1 VAASARDIYIRPGHG
16 KASRQHNA
24 HLVQDRAMASWT
36 YVVVES
42 VSAQGKG
49 AQGHV
54 AGVHGL
60 EGNALLVAVE
70 VAL

>member
-1 VAASARDIYIRPGHG
+1 
-16 KASRQHNA
+16 
-24 HLVQDRAMASWT
+24 MASWT